1 MKAQPATAPVA
12 GTDNFSDKPEEHTKM
27 ELYHPLID
35 TDSLGARIFSA
46 ADAAMPRTLD
56 DPQRDA
62 RHQAV
67 DDAVRPILET
77 ELNQL
82 MERVRQTAL
91 HAADPDSHPAPRIP
105 LPEEDPGPFAALG
118 YRRIILMT
126 AQEIEEQ
133 NTGEPISV
141 DSIRAKPE
149 VFLEQMPSLAEALD
163 RAMAN
168 NRVGERLY
176 DDVLDLLL
184 DTARDTA
191 AGLTPE
197 DRQTALRLIDQ
208 ED

>member
-1 MKAQPATAPVA
+1 MKAQTAAAPMA
-12 GTDNFSDKPEEHTKM
+12 GPDNASDKPEETSDM
-27 ELYHPLID
+27 EIYHQLID

-56 DPQRDA
+56 ETEREA
-62 RHQAV
+62 RHEAV
-67 DDAVRPILET
+67 DDAIRPILKA
-77 ELNQL
+77 ELNRL
-82 MERVRQTAL
+82 MERVRLTAL
-91 HAADPDSHPAPRIP
+91 HAADPDSHPAPRTP

-126 AQEIEEQ
+126 AQELAEQ
-133 NTGEPISV
+133 STGEPISV
-141 DSIRAKPE
+141 ESIRARPQT
-149 VFLEQMPSLAEALD
+149 FLERMPSLEAALEK
-163 RAMAN
+163 AMAG
-168 NRVGERLY
+168 NRMGGQLY

-197 DRQTALRLIDQ
+197 DRETALRLIGQ